1 MAYASI
7 SRTVPISKSRARY
20 LNCLTWTEIGS
31 GRGHQRAL
39 ASLGQILTAVE
50 AHGGFRNTEI
60 SGRIGKLVQLTFNL
74 CHYHTTTQPG
84 PSTLVATDVTRS
96 GRRHRMETN
105 APITATET
113 QGVL

>member
-1 MAYASI
+1 MAYAST
-7 SRTVPISKSRARY
+7 SRTVSISMSRARY

-50 AHGGFRNTEI
+50 AHGRIQNTEI
-60 SGRIGKLVQLTFNL
+60 SGCIGKLVQLTFNYL
-74 CHYHTTTQPG
+74 SLSYYDTAWTMI
-84 PSTLVATDVTRS
+84 LVATDVTRS

-105 APITATET
+105 APITATAT